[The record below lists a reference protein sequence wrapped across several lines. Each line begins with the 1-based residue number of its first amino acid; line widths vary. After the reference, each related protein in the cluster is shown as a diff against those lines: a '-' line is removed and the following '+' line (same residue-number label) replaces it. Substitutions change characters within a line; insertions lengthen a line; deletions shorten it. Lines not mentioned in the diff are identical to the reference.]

1 MDVNGVRR
9 LMRREIAKNI
19 SQAQWARDIGESVS
33 ALNMMLKS
41 RDPSA
46 KVLAALELEKLPTAY
61 RRKKGIVK

>member
-46 KVLAALELEKLPTAY
+46 KVLAALELEKLPTQY
-61 RRKKGIVK
+61 RRKKGSVK